1 MNQRTHP
8 IVDPVLAILAML
20 MLALALALALA
31 GCTAIPANR
40 PVWAYSL
47 ISIDFQLGGRRTEA
61 VVDVAN
67 TQDGDGN
74 VIEKRN
80 PLSTSTDAGTELN
93 LKGVP

>member
-1 MNQRTHP
+1 MNQSTHP
-8 IVDPVLAILAML
+8 IVDPILAVLAML
-20 MLALALALALA
+20 MVLALAMA
-31 GCTAIPANR
+31 GGCAVIPPGH
-40 PVWAYSL
+40 PVAAYSL
-47 ISIDFQLGGRRTEA
+47 ISIDFQLGGSRTEA

-74 VIEKRN
+74 TIEKRN